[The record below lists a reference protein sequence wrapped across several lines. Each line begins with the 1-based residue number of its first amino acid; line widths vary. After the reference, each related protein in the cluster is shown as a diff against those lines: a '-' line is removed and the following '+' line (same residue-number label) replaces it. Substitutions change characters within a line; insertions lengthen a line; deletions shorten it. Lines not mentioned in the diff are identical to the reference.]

1 MEYTWLTDQ
10 QIPGGG
16 KTTNADNQHSTGKR
30 TLHVGEIGNM
40 QVLTIMSLKA
50 TYNFL
55 HTISS
60 PNHIPR
66 VGAAHF

>member
-1 MEYTWLTDQ
+1 MSHKNGIHLVTDQ

-16 KTTNADNQHSTGKR
+16 KITNADNQHSTGK
-30 TLHVGEIGNM
+30 
-40 QVLTIMSLKA
+40 VLTVMSLKA

-66 VGAAHF
+66 VGAAHL